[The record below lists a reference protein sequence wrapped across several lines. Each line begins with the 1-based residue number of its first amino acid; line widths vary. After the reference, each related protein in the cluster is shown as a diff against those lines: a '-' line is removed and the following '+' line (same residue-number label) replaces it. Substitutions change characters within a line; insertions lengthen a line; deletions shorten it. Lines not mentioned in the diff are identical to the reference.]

1 MIAQN
6 TQLTTCTHLRDDV
19 TASAAGIGA
28 AAVQL
33 AQASGQQQGAIAPP
47 NQLQDDAVAKGWA
60 KAHGQEEWA
69 ALAGGGSSTA
79 APEVPSNFIP
89 SLMNFAIQVT
99 RDTASARKL
108 GRLPP
113 LFVYRWTPTGVYGP
127 TQLASFASHLP
138 NTFLAANIILVTG
151 PYYCME
157 LGCTESLIIEERA
170 LWLRQEPP
178 FLCCST
184 TSRPRRSRCR

>member
-108 GRLPP
+108 GRLQP
-113 LFVYRWTPTGVYGP
+113 LFYIAG
-127 TQLASFASHLP
+127 LP
-138 NTFLAANIILVTG
+138 RECMGQRNLHRLLVTCLT
-151 PYYCME
+151 PF
-157 LGCTESLIIEERA
+157 SLQI
-170 LWLRQEPP
+170 LY
-178 FLCCST
+178 
-184 TSRPRRSRCR
+184 